1 MLYVYV
7 YACAC
12 IYVCVVVMR
21 PMLLKF
27 NVVHSRCCCPLC
39 HVITLDRHCVCCTA
53 SICIQC
59 RVVDNICCED
69 AVWVWTSGIMLCM
82 YTNQWHKLCY
92 SRLCTMLNENI
103 DMWCY
108 IEDCLASYVQIV
120 WSVWAWWLL
129 VCEKG
134 DTWFYEGVKDSVWK
148 DGVVIV

>member
-1 MLYVYV
+1 
-7 YACAC
+7 
-12 IYVCVVVMR
+12 
-21 PMLLKF
+21 
-27 NVVHSRCCCPLC
+27 
-39 HVITLDRHCVCCTA
+39 
-53 SICIQC
+53 
-59 RVVDNICCED
+59 
-69 AVWVWTSGIMLCM
+69 
-82 YTNQWHKLCY
+82 
-92 SRLCTMLNENI
+92 MLNENI